1 MEENGLEIRQLKAE
15 EFEQHMQLSMYA
27 FQYKLNAEEAERS
40 RQSFKPEHVW
50 GAFEDGVLQ
59 AQLMLIPLQT
69 YIQQQSMDMG
79 GIAAVAT
86 WPENR
91 RQGLVDQLLRH
102 VLQLMKEQGQTVS
115 FLHPFY
121 FPFYRKY
128 GWELYAEYMQYTI
141 PTALLPAKVQ
151 TDGSIKRGVRDVEL
165 LHSIYGQYASQYNGT
180 LVRDIEWWQKAK
192 LRSDDTRTAVYYTA
206 DGQGQGYILY
216 TVINKEMN
224 IIELAYTTEEARRGL
239 WTYISNHDSMVQHV
253 KLRAPLQDGLPYLL
267 QDPRIEQQQVP
278 YFMARIVDVKAF
290 LEQYAFEKGTAG
302 QLTIEIS
309 DRVAEWNAGVWR
321 IVWDADGHAIV
332 EQVEQGES
340 SVQSTKD
347 VQVQADIRVW
357 TAMLMG
363 YKRPTELLR
372 WEQLHGEEQAIQLL
386 EKLIPRRG
394 THLMDFF

>member
-1 MEENGLEIRQLKAE
+1 MEIRQLKAE
-15 EFEQHMQLSMYA
+15 EFEQHMELSSYA
-27 FQYKLNAEEAERS
+27 FQYKLNAEEIEQS
-40 RQSFKPEHVW
+40 RQLFKPERVW
-50 GAFEDGVLQ
+50 GVFEDGVLQ
-59 AQLMLIPLQT
+59 AQLKLIPFQT
-69 YIQQQSMDMG
+69 YIQQQSMEMG
-79 GIAAVAT
+79 GIAGVAT

-102 VLQLMKEQGQTVS
+102 ALQLMKQQGQSVS

-128 GWELYAEYMQYTI
+128 GWELYTEYMQYTI

-151 TDGSIKRGVRDVEL
+151 TDGYIKRGVRDLEL

-180 LVRDIEWWQKAK
+180 LVRDIERWTNAT
-192 LRSDDTRTAVYYTA
+192 LRSDDTRTAVYYA
-206 DGQGQGYILY
+206 NDGQAQGYILY
-216 TVINKEMN
+216 TVLDKEMN
-224 IIELAYTTEEARRGL
+224 ISEIAYTTEEARRGL

-253 KLRAPLQDGLPYLL
+253 KLKAPLDDGLPYLL
-267 QDPRIEQQQVP
+267 QDPRIEQQKVP

-290 LEQYAFEKGTAG
+290 LEQYPFEHGTTG

-309 DRVAEWNAGVWR
+309 DRVAEWNAGVWQ
-321 IVWDADGHAIV
+321 IVWDADGHATV
-332 EQVEQGES
+332 KQMES
-340 SVQSTKD
+340 DEDVAQSAND
-347 VQVQADIRVW
+347 VQVKADIRVW

-363 YKRPTELLR
+363 YKRPSELSR
-372 WEQLHGEEQAIQLL
+372 WEQLDGDEQAIQLL